1 MWRGVLIELSEV
13 YFEFPK
19 RWTENGININDARIR
34 NKTPKMSLIV

>member
-1 MWRGVLIELSEV
+1 MWKGVLMELYEV

-19 RWTENGININDARIR
+19 RWTENSININNDRIR